1 MIGDVGNMTMLLV
14 CGNGITDEYRQ
25 PTCKL
30 VKTRFSPES
39 PPNYG
44 QDARPQSGSVGCTHL
59 AGNFFWLVHSIVSQ
73 CG

>member
-39 PPNYG
+39 P
-44 QDARPQSGSVGCTHL
+44 
-59 AGNFFWLVHSIVSQ
+59 FWLVHSIVSQ